1 MTLQKP
7 LLKLSLI
14 LPTYNEAENIIK
26 ILESIE
32 DVLPETMTSEVIIVD
47 DNSPDDTGKI
57 AEQYASQK
65 RGNNRALSLKVIHR
79 ATKGGLSSAIVRGI
93 HSAQGE
99 IVVVMD
105 SDFSHPPQIIPEMI
119 KKLEGSPPVD
129 IVVAS
134 RYVRGGSII
143 GWPFKRRL
151 LSRGATKIAQYGLGV
166 KKVKDPMSGYFAFR
180 RQIVEGIEFDAIGY
194 KILLEILVKAK
205 NPHVKEVPYTFT
217 NRTSGASKLNL
228 PVIFDYV
235 KSVWRLYRYG
245 RSISAKEKRA
255 SVKFLSK
262 AARFYSVGA
271 TGLLVNYA
279 SSFIL
284 SSLFPNLWYLHAS
297 AVGILL
303 SITSN
308 FFLNKVWT
316 FEDRGFEIRK
326 TAKQYGLFLGFST
339 FGALIQIGALYLLV
353 ETYHISYPLSLV
365 LAVLAA
371 SSSNFLLNKKWTF
384 NERLLD

>member
-1 MTLQKP
+1 MTMQKSS
-7 LLKLSLI
+7 LKLSLV
-14 LPTYNEAENIIK
+14 LPTYNEADNIIN
-26 ILESIE
+26 ILKSIGGS
-32 DVLPETMTSEVIIVD
+32 LPKDMASEVIVVD
-47 DNSPDDTGKI
+47 DNSPDNTGKL
-57 AEQYASQK
+57 AEQYASRIRDDK
-65 RGNNRALSLKVIHR
+65 TFSLKVIHR
-79 ATKGGLSSAIVRGI
+79 DGKGGLSSAIVRGI

-105 SDFSHPPQIIPEMI
+105 SDFSHPPQIIPDLI
-119 KKLEGSPPVD
+119 RKLEDSPKAD

-134 RYVRGGSII
+134 RYVHGGSII

-166 KKVKDPMSGYFAFR
+166 KKIKDPMSGYFAFR
-180 RQIVEGIEFDAIGY
+180 RRIVEGISFDAIGY

-205 NPHVKEVPYTFT
+205 NAHVKEVPYTFT
-217 NRTSGASKLNL
+217 NRKSGASKLNL
-228 PVIFDYV
+228 PVIFDYI

-245 RSISAKEKRA
+245 RSTSVKEKRA

-279 SSFIL
+279 SSLVL
-284 SSLFPNLWYLHAS
+284 SSLSPNLWYLYS
-297 AVGILL
+297 SLVGILL

-308 FFLNKVWT
+308 FFLNKIWT
-316 FEDRGFEIRK
+316 FEDRDFETKK
-326 TAKQYGLFLGFST
+326 TAKQFGLFLCFST
-339 FGALIQIGALYLLV
+339 FGALIQIGTLYLLM
-353 ETYHISYPLSLV
+353 TDYHISYPVSLV

-371 SSSNFLLNKKWTF
+371 SSGNFLLNKKWTF
-384 NERLLD
+384 NDRLWN